1 MSENS
6 DKIETAWSPREAIGD
21 LTAFFDDRINVLPPE
36 TGSGAPLLMV
46 IAAMCYLA
54 ALTICGVLSVNQ
66 AVGDWTSALEQTI
79 TVQID
84 PVSLE
89 DGDADSAE
97 VRLNAA
103 LAVLEAE
110 PGIKDA
116 KAISQEDAMRMLE
129 PWLGTADLADELP
142 IPRLIEIELD
152 PSVTL
157 DLPGLETRIS
167 KQIPGVKI
175 DDHTKWNEQILVFA
189 DFLETIAF
197 TILALIIATT
207 IAIIVFAT
215 RAGLD
220 AREDI
225 VEVLHLIGARD
236 EYIAQEFQYQNLK
249 LGLYASLIGMG
260 AAFAT
265 LILMAAL
272 GGLWGSADQAYLLPP
287 VDITLNAILSLLL
300 VPLAAAAVIA
310 TTTRITVVNVL
321 EKTL

>member
-1 MSENS
+1 MSQNDS
-6 DKIETAWSPREAIGD
+6 NMETVWSPKQAIDG
-21 LTAFFDDRINVLPPE
+21 LTSFFDDRINVLPPE

-66 AVGDWTSALEQTI
+66 AVGDWTSELEQTI

-84 PVSLE
+84 PVTLE
-89 DGDADSAE
+89 DGEVDSAE
-97 VRLNAA
+97 VRLEK
-103 LAVLEAE
+103 VLSILQTE
-110 PGIKDA
+110 PGIKTA
-116 KAISQEDAMRMLE
+116 RVISQEDAMRMLE
-129 PWLGTADLADELP
+129 PWLGTTNIAQELP
-142 IPRLIEIELD
+142 IPRLIEVDLD
-152 PSVTL
+152 TSVRL
-157 DLPGLETRIS
+157 DLPDLQKRIS
-167 KQIPGVKI
+167 EQIPGAKI
-175 DDHTKWNEQILVFA
+175 DDHTKWNDQILVFA

-207 IAIIVFAT
+207 VAIIVFAT

-265 LILMAAL
+265 LILLAAL
-272 GGLWGSADQAYLLPP
+272 GGLLGTADQAYLLPP
-287 VDITLNAILSLLL
+287 VEITLNAILSLLL

>member
-1 MSENS
+1 MSQNDS
-6 DKIETAWSPREAIGD
+6 NIEPVWSPRQTIED
-21 LTAFFDDRINVLPPE
+21 LTSFFDQRINVLPPE

-66 AVGDWTSALEQTI
+66 AVGDWTSELEQTI

-84 PVSLE
+84 PVTLE
-89 DGDADSAE
+89 DGDVDSAD
-97 VRLNAA
+97 VRLEK
-103 LAVLEAE
+103 VLSILQSES
-110 PGIKDA
+110 GIRTA
-116 KAISQEDAMRMLE
+116 NAISQEDAMRMLE
-129 PWLGTADLADELP
+129 PWLGTADIVSELP
-142 IPRLIEIELD
+142 IPRLIEVELD
-152 PSVTL
+152 ISARLNLT
-157 DLPGLETRIS
+157 DLQARIS
-167 KQIPGVKI
+167 EKIPGVKI

-265 LILMAAL
+265 LILLAAL
-272 GGLWGSADQAYLLPP
+272 GGILGSADQAYLLPP
-287 VDITLNAILSLLL
+287 VEITLNAILSLLL